1 MRQQKIYY
9 WSPFLSSIATS
20 KAVINSAN
28 SLMKYGRNYKCFII
42 NFFGEFNDLGVDNKL
57 VQFLNYYRFNIAKYL
72 PYKGKLKSRFSFLLL
87 FLMGFFPLLKVL
99 KKDKPDYLII
109 HLITSLPL
117 IILILFKFETKFIL
131 RISGYP
137 RMNFIRK
144 LLWKVAL
151 KKIYLVTCPTY
162 NTLNY
167 LKDLNIVECSKLK
180 ILYDPI
186 IKVRE
191 INKKKKE
198 KIFYKDY
205 FLSVG
210 RLTKQKNFMFLCK
223 AFKEIVKENDN
234 IKLIIAGSGEEKKKL
249 KIFIDKNKLSK
260 NIILLGYIKNIYPY
274 FVNSK
279 GFILPSLWEDPGFV
293 LIEASHCRTPIL
305 SSNAWP
311 GPIELIKDN
320 FNGVT
325 FESNNLE
332 SFLRKFEYFNH
343 STNIKNL
350 QLNSLKLSKK
360 FSCFNHFSSFSKF
373 LKKEV

>member
-28 SLMKYGRNYKCFII
+28 SLMRYGRNYKCFII

-191 INKKKKE
+191 INKKK
-198 KIFYKDY
+198 
-205 FLSVG
+205 
-210 RLTKQKNFMFLCK
+210 R
-223 AFKEIVKENDN
+223 
-234 IKLIIAGSGEEKKKL
+234 
-249 KIFIDKNKLSK
+249 K
-260 NIILLGYIKNIYPY
+260 NILQRL
-274 FVNSK
+274 
-279 GFILPSLWEDPGFV
+279 
-293 LIEASHCRTPIL
+293 
-305 SSNAWP
+305 
-311 GPIELIKDN
+311 
-320 FNGVT
+320 
-325 FESNNLE
+325 
-332 SFLRKFEYFNH
+332 FLV
-343 STNIKNL
+343 SW
-350 QLNSLKLSKK
+350 
-360 FSCFNHFSSFSKF
+360 
-373 LKKEV
+373 